1 MLDQVLLDVAAERPT
16 LHAGMHMEIAFGSV
30 VFVKCVCVCVYLG
43 TCVCAGDKLVFFFE
57 IESLTGLGAK

>member
-43 TCVCAGDKLVFFFE
+43 TCVCAGDKLVFF
-57 IESLTGLGAK
+57 LR

>member
-30 VFVKCVCVCVYLG
+30 VFVKCVCVCVFRYL
-43 TCVCAGDKLVFFFE
+43 CVCRG
-57 IESLTGLGAK
+57 